1 MNKYLNGVLCLTIGM
16 MVGIVSVKAQTP
28 PSPQEFLGYELGS
41 TFSLT
46 QNLEAYYEELAK
58 NSPRVEYRSYGK
70 SVLGRDLPLVIV
82 GSEQNLTRQSEIKQH
97 IKKLTKATEPLPNS
111 EVDALS
117 AETPSVLYIYVL
129 DAANEMPGVEGSMQI
144 AYDLATKED
153 PVTQNIRENLL
164 VIMSPMPNPDAH
176 AKNVEWHH
184 VYDIPGSSVDP
195 NSKQNRT
202 PWGLRSDGNAWGI
215 DINRDFTW
223 FVTPE
228 TRAMAEV
235 SVEWQP
241 QTMLD
246 LHCCPP
252 VFFMTPTGPPDHPMW
267 PEVNRKWANRSVDLA
282 KEEFGK
288 KGYSMSSGMDYAGIT
303 YLGHGITWGLLGP
316 SISGQMFESIGGKPA
331 VKRSDGS
338 VATLK
343 MGIDRHIIGTW
354 SVMEALSNNKQEL
367 LKDAYEQSIAS
378 AEKARDAEVQGVVI
392 PASGPGV
399 DPAKVKRLL
408 DRLSIQ
414 GIEVQMTT
422 EAFSIEGS
430 PFMDLSTTAD
440 RQFPSGAYIIDFVQP
455 YSRLARSILDPTLKT
470 PVPMVDPRNP
480 REVPFY
486 DSQVQNL
493 PLLFGVKA
501 YTVEENIP
509 SVQSEPYQGINLVS
523 SSSGSDTGNPYAYV
537 LPPSLESSYKVAVN
551 LMQEDY
557 KVRVFKGPFRHGN
570 RILEKGSFA
579 IISSRNPDELHER
592 IDELTEQFSAEL
604 ISIDSPINNSGVDFG
619 NSDLVEHIPN
629 PHIAVLADEPA
640 DYGDIFAG
648 IRTLLDIDF
657 NITFSPVRKEIL
669 ENRDL
674 SKYTTIVLP
683 TGRNYEGRLKLD
695 NLKKYVQEGGTI
707 IAAKEAGLALSKDS
721 VLGKNI
727 HSDGSADQTFGT
739 ILRAEWQTYD
749 SPPPGQWVEW
759 EPEIKVDRPL
769 LSVGYGKEFAARGA
783 NVILYEVEME
793 SDAKVIARYT
803 ENTNALLLDGFMV
816 ESDKEKI
823 AGRPYAI
830 DHPVG
835 QGRVIYLTEPVNYR
849 GYWYGTNLLFLN
861 ALLFGPAL

>member
-1 MNKYLNGVLCLTIGM
+1 MKHLYVSICLVVV
-16 MVGIVSVKAQTP
+16 MVMAAATAKAQNP
-28 PSPQEFLGYELGS
+28 PSPEEYLGYELGS
-41 TFSLT
+41 KYSLT
-46 QNLEAYYEELAK
+46 QHLEAYYKKLADE
-58 NSPRVEYRSYGK
+58 SPRVEYQSYGK
-70 SVLGRDLPLVIV
+70 SVLGRELPFVIV
-82 GSEQNLTRQSEIKQH
+82 GSEQNLNRQDEIRQSIKE
-97 IKKLTKATEPLPNS
+97 LTRRTDVLPDS
-111 EVDALS
+111 EVEKLA

-153 PVTQNIRENLL
+153 PVTQKIRENLL

-184 VYDIPGSSVDP
+184 IYNVPGSSVDP

-267 PEVNRKWANRSVDLA
+267 PDVNRKWANRSVELA

-288 KGYSMSSGMDYAGIT
+288 RGYSMSSGMDYAGIT

-331 VKRSDGS
+331 AKRSDGS
-338 VATLK
+338 VVTLK
-343 MGIDRHIIGTW
+343 MGIDRHIVGTW
-354 SVMEALSNNKQEL
+354 SVMEALSNNKEEL
-367 LKDAYEQSIAS
+367 LKDAYQQSISS
-378 AEKARDAEVQGVVI
+378 AENARNARVRGAVI
-392 PASGPGV
+392 PAEDSGV
-399 DPAKVKRLL
+399 DPAKLKRLL
-408 DRLSIQ
+408 DRLSVQ
-414 GIEVQMTT
+414 GIEVQKAT
-422 EAFSIEGS
+422 EAFSIDGS
-430 PFMDLSTTAD
+430 PFMGTSAKSN
-440 RQFPSGAYIIDFVQP
+440 RQFPAGTYFVDFVQP
-455 YSRLARSILDPTLKT
+455 YSRLARSVLDPTRKT

-493 PLLFGVKA
+493 PLLFGVNA
-501 YTVEENIP
+501 YTVEEEVP
-509 SVQSEPYQGINLVS
+509 SIQSEPYQEIQLES
-523 SSSGSDTGNPYAYV
+523 SFSGSDTDSPYGYV
-537 LPPSLESSYKVAVN
+537 LPTGHESSYKVAVS

-557 KVRVFKGPFRHGN
+557 KVRVFKGPFRNGERVLN
-570 RILEKGSFA
+570 KGSFA
-579 IISSRNPDELHER
+579 IISSRNPGDLHER
-592 IDELTEQFSAEL
+592 INELTEQFSAEL
-604 ISIDSPINNSGVDFG
+604 IRIDTPINDSGVDFG

-648 IRTLLDIDF
+648 VRTLLDIDF
-657 NITFSPVRKEIL
+657 DITFSSVRKEIL

-674 SKYTTIVLP
+674 SKYTAVILP
-683 TGRNYEGRLKLD
+683 SGRSFTDRLNLD
-695 NLKKYVQEGGTI
+695 NLKEYVQQGGTI

-727 HSDGSADQTFGT
+727 HSEERADQTFGT

-749 SPPPGQWVEW
+749 SPSPGEWMAW

-783 NVILYEVEME
+783 NVILYEVVEE
-793 SDAKVIARYT
+793 SDAEIVAHYSNDT
-803 ENTNALLLDGFMV
+803 ETLLLDGFMV
-816 ESDKEKI
+816 EGDKEKI
-823 AGRPYAI
+823 AGRPYVV

-835 QGRVIYLTEPVNYR
+835 SGRVIYLTEPVNYR
-849 GYWYGTNLLFLN
+849 GYWYGTNLLFIN
-861 ALLFGPAL
+861 ALIFGPAL